1 MAALRTVR
9 RFFTAAIAT
18 VAFLEIAVQA
28 SGILDFPLYIAN
40 NEIGYIPAPNQSGS
54 FLHFHE
60 YRFNEYSMA
69 SGAFLPDHRRR
80 NLLLIGD
87 SIVLGGNPLDEAD
100 RLGPSLARATGWS
113 VWPASAG
120 SWALQN
126 ELTYLSQ
133 HANVVE
139 AVDAV
144 AIVSN
149 SGDFGGPSSWASE
162 LTHPTRRPFPGLI
175 YLFRKYLA
183 PGKSPSIRAEL
194 AVAPRDWRRDLRD
207 FASHANKP
215 LYIFLYPDQEE
226 QSDPEIAAKRLYCY
240 EAEIR
245 GAVQDHARLFRV
257 AESSDWNTSLYRD
270 GIHPTA
276 EGNRVLARILA
287 KDMIGA
293 EKSGK

>member
-1 MAALRTVR
+1 MAVLRAAR
-9 RFFTAAIAT
+9 RFFTLAIAT
-18 VAFLEIAVQA
+18 IAFFEIAVQI

-54 FLHFHE
+54 FLHFHD
-60 YRFNEYSMA
+60 YRFNEYSMG
-69 SGAFLPDHRRR
+69 SGAFLPDHQIF

-100 RLGPSLARATGWS
+100 RLGPSLARETGWS

-126 ELTYLSQ
+126 ELTYLAQ

-149 SGDFGGPSSWASE
+149 SGDFGEPSSWASE
-162 LTHPTRRPFPGLI
+162 LTHPTHRPFPGLI
-175 YLFRKYLA
+175 YLFRKYVA
-183 PGKSPSIRAEL
+183 PGKTPSIRPEL
-194 AVAPRDWRRDLRD
+194 AVAPRDWKRDLRE
-207 FASHANKP
+207 FASHTNKP

-226 QSDPEIAAKRLYCY
+226 ESDPEIAAKRLYRY
-240 EAEIR
+240 EPEIR
-245 GAVQDHARLFRV
+245 GALQNYAKVFRV
-257 AESSDWNTSLYRD
+257 AESSEWNTSLYRD

-276 EGNRVLARILA
+276 AGNRVLAQILA
-287 KDMIGA
+287 KDMKGA
-293 EKSGK
+293 QTNGR